1 MSIIKRSDNSKKAA
15 RPKKT
20 LKRRLFNAIIIISL
34 VTLAAVAGGGA
45 YVAAKYSSELPD
57 LSVMYNYTPSLIT
70 TIYDKNDSKVAEFYI
85 EKRILRKL
93 DEIPAIVRLATLAI
107 EDDNFYNHG
116 GIDTWGIARAALVN
130 IRSGEVIQGG
140 STITQQVA
148 KILFLTRERTF
159 DRKIKEGLLSL
170 RIERNFSKD
179 EILEIYLNQ
188 IYYGHGAYGV
198 EAASQLYFDKHVDE
212 ITLAEAALL
221 AGLPK
226 APSNF
231 SPFLNPE
238 GALKRRALVIKRMK
252 ELGYI
257 DPLQAD
263 QANAEELILAPR
275 KKPLNNAP
283 FFAEHA
289 RRYLEKYYGSG
300 SLYREG
306 LKVYTTLDLDLQK
319 SAQNAVREGLV
330 LNDRRLGYRGPAGWV
345 KPEEEIDWE
354 SLNPGMNDIPE
365 PERFVP
371 GTIAKGVV
379 RDVIPEMIALEIN
392 GRQAVIE
399 EAGFSWAHPV
409 DPREDG
415 RTFDPVKDAATL
427 VKPGD
432 IVKVRIVDNQ
442 PGTAMLAELYQT
454 PSVQGALLA
463 MEYGTGAIRSMIG
476 GYDFKTSKFNRT
488 VQAFRQAGSAFK
500 PIIYAA
506 ALDKG
511 FTPASIIV
519 DAPIIFEDEIGE
531 FKNWKPVNFRQKFY
545 GPTTVRAAVTHSR
558 NIVTIKV
565 LQKIGIDYVIEYAG
579 KLGIKSALDDNL
591 SLALGASSINLM
603 ELTSVY
609 GVFANKGVRNEPYF
623 IRRIEDRNGTVIE
636 QHEEEPERVMPED
649 SAFLLNNIL
658 RAVVKEGTGRKVN
671 HLGVPAAGKT
681 GTTND
686 FMDAWFIGYASDL
699 VTGVWVGKDREVM
712 MGKNETGSRA
722 AAPIWLK
729 YMKDAVGS
737 GPKVPITPPKN
748 IVYVKIDR
756 KSGKLA
762 TPESTDTVF
771 ETFKEGSQPTEY
783 AEPPK
788 PVKPVEAASPS
799 EVFTPVVPFTPAEAD
814 APSEAATPDN
824 TINEKTTAPSLE
836 QGGVDA
842 PAVENDAPAQD
853 RAPDIGFFPAAGA
866 INETK
871 L

>member
-1 MSIIKRSDNSKKAA
+1 MSTTKQSDSDKPENEVNPLPAKKPLKKRLLNSIFII
-15 RPKKT
+15 
-20 LKRRLFNAIIIISL
+20 FL
-34 VTLAAVAGGGA
+34 VTFAAVAGGGA
-45 YVAAKYSSELPD
+45 YVVITYSSKLPD
-57 LSVMYNYTPSLIT
+57 LSVMHNYKPSLIT
-70 TIYDKNDSKVAEFYI
+70 TIYDRHDRKVAEFYI

-93 DEIPAIVRLATLAI
+93 DEIPSIVKLSTLAV

-116 GIDTWGIARAALVN
+116 GIDAWGVARAAMVN
-130 IRSGEVIQGG
+130 IRSGQVIQGG

-170 RIERNFSKD
+170 RIERSFSKD

-212 ITLAEAALL
+212 ITLAEAAIL

-226 APSNF
+226 APNNF
-231 SPFLNPE
+231 SPFKNPE
-238 GALKRRALVIKRMK
+238 GALKRKTLVITRMK

-263 QANAEELILAPR
+263 QAYAEELILAPR

-283 FFAEHA
+283 YFAEHV
-289 RRYLEKYYGSG
+289 RRYLEKYYGSS

-306 LKVYTTLDLDLQK
+306 LKVYTTIDLDLQK
-319 SAQNAVREGLV
+319 TAGSAVREGLV
-330 LNDRRLGYRGPAGWV
+330 TTDRRLGFRGPEAWINL
-345 KPEEEIDWE
+345 EEEIDWE
-354 SLNPGMNDIPE
+354 SLNPDMNDVPE
-365 PERFVP
+365 PERYVT
-371 GTIAKGVV
+371 GTVAKSVV
-379 RDVIPEMIALEIN
+379 REVIPEVILVEIN
-392 GRQAVIE
+392 GRQAIIE
-399 EAGFSWAHPV
+399 ESGFSWAHPI
-409 DPREDG
+409 DRKEDG
-415 RTFDPVKDAATL
+415 RTFKPVEDATTL

-432 IVKVRIVDNQ
+432 VVTVRIMDNQ
-442 PGTAMLAELYQT
+442 PGAALLAELHQI

-463 MEYGTGAIRSMIG
+463 IDYRLGAIRSMIG

-488 VQAFRQAGSAFK
+488 VQAYRQAGSAFK

-511 FTPASIIV
+511 FTPASIVV

-545 GPTTVRAAVTHSR
+545 GPTTVRSAVTHSR

-565 LQKIGIDYVIEYAG
+565 LQKIGIDYVIEFAG
-579 KLGIKSALDDNL
+579 KIGIKSALDDNL
-591 SLALGASSINLM
+591 SLALGASSVNLM

-609 GVFANKGVRNEPYF
+609 GVFANKGLRNEPYF

-636 QHEEEPERVMPED
+636 QHEEKPEQVIPED
-649 SAFLLNNIL
+649 TAFLLSNIL
-658 RAVVKEGTGRKVN
+658 HAVVKEGTGRRVN
-671 HLGVPAAGKT
+671 HLDVPTAGKT

-686 FMDAWFIGYASDL
+686 FMDAWFIGYASDM

-729 YMKDAVGS
+729 YMKDAVSRGS
-737 GPKVPITPPKN
+737 KTPITPPKN
-748 IVYVKIDR
+748 IIYVKIDR

-762 TPESTDTVF
+762 TPDSRDTVF
-771 ETFKEGSQPTEY
+771 ETFREGSQPTEY
-783 AEPPK
+783 AEPET
-788 PVKPVEAASPS
+788 PVEVATPLETVTEP
-799 EVFTPVVPFTPAEAD
+799 EVVTVPDAD
-814 APSEAATPDN
+814 ALDAEVAPGDAATNDN
-824 TINEKTTAPSLE
+824 ALPSLE
-836 QGGVDA
+836 SESETPPEADT
-842 PAVENDAPAQD
+842 PPDTTPNVEPFTDTDN
-853 RAPDIGFFPAAGA
+853 
-866 INETK
+866 INETD